1 MKKNYL
7 ICFVTGIM
15 LAFQG
20 IAQNVT
26 YDPSVFID
34 ININSGNPNCPFPQF
49 LEYPGGGKSLAKYN
63 AEGVTHADMEKAM
76 REAYEIMMHRC
87 RYEGT
92 YCGVRYISFNSD
104 AVPHNFGTFVSEGDG
119 YALLAAAIFADQKT
133 FNGLYMW
140 VHDIRFSG
148 VERFRDGRTRGT
160 NANDYAGPYLA
171 AWKDTTFDA
180 PYGSDSHSATDGD
193 VDIAMAMLIA
203 YKQWGEWMMQ
213 DGQVVRDSRGNPIS
227 LKYEAQ
233 RVVGALVDT
242 LGQWDKGSGQL
253 TGMLCGV
260 VGIDGYEKRGNSWGE
275 LTRWRFT
282 NEANA
287 RYPGVN
293 GPYNRGPNLMSI
305 YGGNYIDY
313 DAPSYF
319 EEFWRWLK
327 NGDGVDDKNR
337 TRSEWEI
344 HQFKRAAASGNWL
357 NKKAY
362 EQGLYAAIGRVEMAT
377 DGQPTFGFYV
387 DGEDFRY
394 PWRHILDYLW
404 HGDADYDWDP
414 VSHQVI
420 EGQTNNSERLMGIRH
435 AGLLKNPSKAGVEYC
450 GKLGAPPDAGQPMW
464 NGVAWIPQQWTPTG
478 GEYSF
483 YRTNYSVGAGATAA
497 VASGDLELIGDIYRQ
512 CELKWDGTN
521 TDVSYD
527 SEERYIG
534 STPKYFHGWFR
545 TLGMLACS
553 GNLIAPEQMTPKANM
568 KVYMSVDKTYAYEG
582 DKVGYTVQYRNYGT
596 VDATNVKIQTPLD
609 EDYTF
614 VSATKGGVYDP
625 ATHTITWNIGTVKGF
640 KTGGLAATM
649 DSVAFTVKITSL
661 ANNRVCETSSISG
674 SNFPE
679 WVSNEYP
686 NHATYTMER
695 NCVDVLANR
704 SLVVEKTAN
713 RTELN
718 PNDKVT
724 FTVNFENVSSED
736 SWMNGGR
743 DNVRLS
749 YSNNRSNYRF
759 LQFYRFWNDA
769 AEAYINLSNYRVSY
783 FMYDAAAMGLYSATN
798 TTGWTFELDNG
809 TDMAKYGWMPAGSST
824 KFTYQKI
831 PQGEDQYGKW
841 NQRIMIQFPGALM
854 APSTSVYDHLNNAYQ
869 LHKGGYGPCF
879 FRTVLK
885 SNPAQDL
892 NDRVTDDWSFST
904 SVSITSNDGQDQ
916 TFTIISPCWANYD
929 NLGYEVTNY
938 ARHVCNPTSV
948 SNYDRVLVEEF
959 DGYTWRRIQGRG
971 PLPGKEAYHVTIVD
985 TIPKELRFDEFV
997 TKKALGIEA
1006 TYTAAPANASYSGI
1020 VKWTIPE
1027 MLVGEKGKLVYTC
1040 IANDIGCPNAEDAH
1054 YVNAAW
1060 IYSDT
1065 DSPDSSAVSLM
1076 TTCTDLPPYIEP
1088 QTSLFKNASQETAVV
1103 GDVISYEVKYVNTTG
1118 TVVDENC
1125 SSTTNWMGLGGKSV
1139 PSSSGGA
1146 LPLNTNGSN
1155 AYFFGPK
1162 YSYGENGS
1170 VYLTFSGCNS
1180 TTQELYFVMRY
1191 KSGTPGSGDFKGIAM
1206 KLRINIDGQHNF
1218 GYTLYK
1224 NGTKV
1229 AEDGTSWANAMS
1241 FPGSSSNPVLK
1252 FVLNGDH
1259 LYLYINDA
1267 ENEWTSVVKDWGGL
1281 VTGPGN
1287 FGLYVNS
1294 NGNGQT
1300 AIDNFRSELD
1310 YAYDITLSDELP
1322 NELGEI
1328 KNITGNGTYNSGTKK
1343 ITWPMVAGPIAPND
1357 GFSYTFDATVE
1368 ECNSYINN
1376 YALASVYGQEQLKAV
1391 NSVKCGTTVCPDPPT
1406 VQSPVTYCKGESAI
1420 ALTASGKKLKWYDA
1434 DMELLPSAPV
1444 PSTDAAG
1451 STTYYVTQTS
1461 GCESDPAEIVVVVN
1475 ETEKPTVT
1483 ATVSLCRNEK
1493 NVSPLSAVGEN
1504 LKWYD
1509 ELNVLLSDAPIPDVQ
1524 AAGSTTYY
1532 VTQTVDDCESEPA
1545 EIDVTVGSLPTP
1557 TVVSPVELCFGDD
1570 AAPLTADADG
1580 TLQWYTV
1587 ATDGTASTTAPTPSS
1602 TATEDTYYYVSQL
1615 SGSCESDRATITVVV
1630 KPKPIA
1636 TISASSESYCGE
1648 TSTVNLSLEMDDATL
1663 DMTGAEYAWNVGSD
1677 VVSTDETLNSA
1688 EAGTYVCEITLD
1700 GCSYTTEEVT
1710 VTQNDNPT
1718 YTITGGGSYC
1728 PESTEKTPVIITFTA
1743 GTAPFTFT
1751 DNVLGEVTS
1760 DSDVYTVENPVG
1772 GVYKLLSLKD
1782 DNGCEMVGA
1791 AAEVEVIDLP
1801 SPTLSIAPITAICLG
1816 TTSVDVGDK
1825 VTSSV
1830 TSFSYQTDKGTVSN
1844 SGVLTGMADV
1854 GDYVVSVTATG
1865 ADTPYCTTT
1874 ETVTVTV
1881 LPLPTITMQ
1890 DTYSVCSA
1898 SDLTLA
1904 PEVDVETYTS
1914 VWEGSGATHLNS
1926 VQFNGPIFNTTE
1938 TATKTYELTVTVTD
1952 GHSCSS
1958 QKGTSVTVYPLPTAD
1973 LSATQNFVCQDGEL
1987 PITATVSGDGT
1998 GLGNWDKVQMESL
2011 TTAKLIGSDNQ
2022 PGEVTVTYVYTDEHS
2037 CVSKPAELK
2046 VTVVETP
2053 TTPNLPAISQ
2063 CLNGD
2068 EKQLVA
2074 TGIAEPRWYDAD
2086 KNALGEAPTP
2096 KTNKEGTVTYY
2107 VSQVVDGCESALQ
2120 ELTVTTLNELEAT
2133 IVLSNDGQT
2142 CEGTAVDVSLAQT
2155 FTSQVWSG
2163 SAASKLSSTTM
2174 ANPTFLST
2182 AAVDTYTLDVEVT
2195 DAAGCKGH
2203 ASASIVVNPV
2213 PVVSLSTSKAANC
2226 ISVTD
2231 AQTITATV
2239 TPSDLNGTFT
2249 WTNVTN
2255 ESKLSAEFVPNT
2267 HTAGDYEVT
2276 YQFTSD
2282 ANCAS
2287 NVAVQKMTVNPLPV
2301 VTLTPSKTAICESG
2315 ENSADITMSVTP
2327 SNNGVVY
2334 VISDNANIS
2343 DNGTFSASNNAVG
2356 TYTVKA
2362 VYTDENGCVG
2372 ESDEKQVTINP
2383 LPEVSFVDAPATA
2396 CYNATNVTLN
2406 VSPATSA
2413 ASKFSFVGTSAAES
2427 SVFNP
2432 STSAEGENTITYSFT
2447 DANGCQQSA
2456 THTIDVIKVLA
2467 PTIAAPNPRTVT
2479 IDNGVPLDVN
2489 TMEAIPNVATDEI
2502 IWQLASGVV
2511 LGSGDGVDGAQFTS
2525 QASSEGIY
2533 TYFAKEAR
2541 MIEGKACYSD
2551 STKATLIL
2559 SDCNAKSPIVEN
2571 KNICV
2576 GDGTNNEMTVELTA
2590 AFAGATDGKKISWF
2604 ADGDDIENQ
2613 TPMTDG
2619 DATTTWS
2626 ATVSTADATTFTYY
2640 VSEYSE
2646 SKDCWSYPTPVTV
2659 TVNPLPVIEILSPD
2673 GYLCYA
2679 DGTYSAKGTI
2689 NGVPSTAGTWS
2700 VKDVDGADEV
2710 TIDSRTG
2717 VIDVTSA
2724 GKVDGSY
2731 TVIYSYTDGFQCA
2744 NSAELEVAVEYP
2756 NIPLS
2761 NGYLGLVSKPL
2772 PVSVAV
2778 DENSL
2783 ESDVLATDVKW
2794 YQSITSQSE
2803 EATGTSWATG
2813 DDPAVEHVVTYY
2825 LTQTVHGCESEK
2837 GTALVQILACP
2848 FAKPVI
2854 ANVNACEN
2862 DATVQDFEAQLPTT
2876 TTVPAQ
2882 SWIWYDAEKNEL
2894 PSNNTNTF
2902 ASNVSTAVNGT
2913 TQTTTFYVGYTA
2925 TEPTTQE
2932 TCPSPLTEVTVTVF
2946 ALPVIEINDPAKSLC
2961 YADGDVQ
2968 ITARVN
2974 GAAASNGEWTVK
2986 NDEAEISAYGI
2997 FNTKQKGTVD
3007 GSYTVVY
3014 TYTDPTTN
3022 CTNSDELIVN
3032 VEYPEVPSADDK
3044 NLLKSEDDIVLNAQ
3058 GIESAENHIGT
3069 PNWYVL
3075 GVVDSDHSVDW
3086 KTPDDP
3092 TKVHSSQY
3100 YLSQTVNGCESEKYP
3115 VSVAVSSCPFKAP
3128 VAEQV
3133 NACQNAAT
3141 VDDIVATLPA
3151 STTVDATSWIWYDS
3165 DMNQLTGS
3173 TNNYSSEV
3181 STAEAGSTK
3190 FYVSYTAIDPN
3201 TSLECESAPAEVYV
3215 VVRPLPE
3222 LTFSASNK
3230 TLACYD
3236 GGDVAWTATVDF
3248 HTNGAGSGSWT
3259 LDGKENNGITQRGV
3273 INPAFFG
3280 EETGTHRVTYTYT
3293 DGAGCVDSVAED
3305 ITIQFT
3311 PAPVV
3316 TDFAA
3321 LTEQNKTVVV
3331 TATPSSNEAE
3341 ISWYNANNVK
3351 KSNNA
3356 DFETPDNG
3364 SVVTHK
3370 SYFATQTIN
3379 SCESVKSEAK
3389 VDIIDC
3395 PVPKPVIVSPE
3406 AICNYDEVPELQATL
3421 GVWTSGSRPEGDA
3434 EVSFKYYES
3443 ETGGEPISV
3452 TATGVYVPTIDA
3464 TTAATYVYWVS
3475 EYNENVF
3482 PAACESKRTKVTL
3495 QVKKTEPPTIQA
3507 SKTAVCYGND
3517 NPSFSAIGQ
3526 GIVRWHE
3533 EEPAYPAESYL
3544 SQGNPFV
3551 PSFDEVGVHTVWAT
3565 QMVDGCESE
3574 AVSKD
3579 FEIFAIP
3586 EPPVVESAT
3595 ICEDGVNDTLKATP
3609 VENAT
3614 IAWYANAEKT
3624 SVVSKNANFV
3634 PQNQFAGEYK
3644 YFATQTVKGCMSDTV
3659 SATYTILPLPT
3670 IPVVQTEATA
3680 CDYDGTHELSV
3691 AEQDGISV
3699 AWYATPDTTSLL
3711 AVGNTFIH
3719 EITKSGTIKYYVR
3732 QIENGC
3738 VGNYVMAHF
3747 NVIPQPQKPNATGDV
3762 ICEGFEASIYTD
3774 GAKDRWYSDEEL
3786 TDMVGQGYTLML
3798 PEVTQTHTYYV
3809 VRENNGCVSET
3820 AEAVVEVIP
3829 QPSVVIMQ
3837 DGEEIS
3843 QIRRCSY
3850 DADAAITASVSPKPT
3865 ADDYMEWFIF
3875 PGNIKVKDTDS
3886 LLLSEYVN
3894 LSSSVTSSNSYT
3906 IRAQYSVKNTY
3917 KNMYCVSTMDTVK
3930 YTTFAKV
3937 RQPIVLSKVICQGEE
3952 IEPMFAFGTP
3962 NVTWISLDGINPPV
3976 FQGPKYV
3983 FSSQQTSLDTGSY
3996 RFQVYDINEETGCYS
4011 DTVEVSLTLAPGAET
4026 NLFGKDSVC
4035 VNTTDSYYTKYNSTS
4050 TYNWRLTGNHLN
4062 YSKDA
4067 SSTSVRYVDWVAP
4080 GIDTLIVYEQTWAG
4094 CEGWDTLVI
4103 KVAPYP
4109 EPHFTWS
4116 MPGSANVIE
4125 LQDSTIQDSLVS
4137 VVDGVEV
4144 KENIPYTMYWNYGHF
4159 DGDPNAIDKEV
4170 PYEQRNFPIREG
4182 SYLYGYN
4189 CPSLKVVNAFGC
4201 SNTTS
4206 ECVFVNIASSLYIPS
4221 AFSPTN
4227 PAHSVRNFQPKGF
4240 NIEECKVSVYD
4251 KWGNLLWYSDEVKD
4265 GMFIGSWDGTY
4276 NGKMMKSDTYIWKI
4290 EAKFLDGQVWDGY
4303 DSGNGKKVKYGNVML
4318 IR

>member
-1 MKKNYL
+1 
-7 ICFVTGIM
+7 
-15 LAFQG
+15 
-20 IAQNVT
+20 
-26 YDPSVFID
+26 
-34 ININSGNPNCPFPQF
+34 
-49 LEYPGGGKSLAKYN
+49 
-63 AEGVTHADMEKAM
+63 
-76 REAYEIMMHRC
+76 
-87 RYEGT
+87 
-92 YCGVRYISFNSD
+92 
-104 AVPHNFGTFVSEGDG
+104 
-119 YALLAAAIFADQKT
+119 
-133 FNGLYMW
+133 
-140 VHDIRFSG
+140 
-148 VERFRDGRTRGT
+148 
-160 NANDYAGPYLA
+160 
-171 AWKDTTFDA
+171 
-180 PYGSDSHSATDGD
+180 
-193 VDIAMAMLIA
+193 
-203 YKQWGEWMMQ
+203 
-213 DGQVVRDSRGNPIS
+213 
-227 LKYEAQ
+227 
-233 RVVGALVDT
+233 
-242 LGQWDKGSGQL
+242 
-253 TGMLCGV
+253 
-260 VGIDGYEKRGNSWGE
+260 
-275 LTRWRFT
+275 
-282 NEANA
+282 
-287 RYPGVN
+287 
-293 GPYNRGPNLMSI
+293 
-305 YGGNYIDY
+305 
-313 DAPSYF
+313 
-319 EEFWRWLK
+319 
-327 NGDGVDDKNR
+327 
-337 TRSEWEI
+337 
-344 HQFKRAAASGNWL
+344 
-357 NKKAY
+357 
-362 EQGLYAAIGRVEMAT
+362 
-377 DGQPTFGFYV
+377 
-387 DGEDFRY
+387 
-394 PWRHILDYLW
+394 
-404 HGDADYDWDP
+404 
-414 VSHQVI
+414 
-420 EGQTNNSERLMGIRH
+420 
-435 AGLLKNPSKAGVEYC
+435 
-450 GKLGAPPDAGQPMW
+450 
-464 NGVAWIPQQWTPTG
+464 
-478 GEYSF
+478 
-483 YRTNYSVGAGATAA
+483 
-497 VASGDLELIGDIYRQ
+497 
-512 CELKWDGTN
+512 
-521 TDVSYD
+521 
-527 SEERYIG
+527 
-534 STPKYFHGWFR
+534 
-545 TLGMLACS
+545 
-553 GNLIAPEQMTPKANM
+553 
-568 KVYMSVDKTYAYEG
+568 
-582 DKVGYTVQYRNYGT
+582 
-596 VDATNVKIQTPLD
+596 
-609 EDYTF
+609 
-614 VSATKGGVYDP
+614 
-625 ATHTITWNIGTVKGF
+625 
-640 KTGGLAATM
+640 
-649 DSVAFTVKITSL
+649 
-661 ANNRVCETSSISG
+661 
-674 SNFPE
+674 
-679 WVSNEYP
+679 
-686 NHATYTMER
+686 
-695 NCVDVLANR
+695 
-704 SLVVEKTAN
+704 
-713 RTELN
+713 
-718 PNDKVT
+718 
-724 FTVNFENVSSED
+724 
-736 SWMNGGR
+736 
-743 DNVRLS
+743 
-749 YSNNRSNYRF
+749 
-759 LQFYRFWNDA
+759 
-769 AEAYINLSNYRVSY
+769 
-783 FMYDAAAMGLYSATN
+783 
-798 TTGWTFELDNG
+798 
-809 TDMAKYGWMPAGSST
+809 
-824 KFTYQKI
+824 
-831 PQGEDQYGKW
+831 
-841 NQRIMIQFPGALM
+841 
-854 APSTSVYDHLNNAYQ
+854 
-869 LHKGGYGPCF
+869 
-879 FRTVLK
+879 
-885 SNPAQDL
+885 
-892 NDRVTDDWSFST
+892 
-904 SVSITSNDGQDQ
+904 
-916 TFTIISPCWANYD
+916 
-929 NLGYEVTNY
+929 
-938 ARHVCNPTSV
+938 
-948 SNYDRVLVEEF
+948 
-959 DGYTWRRIQGRG
+959 
-971 PLPGKEAYHVTIVD
+971 
-985 TIPKELRFDEFV
+985 
-997 TKKALGIEA
+997 
-1006 TYTAAPANASYSGI
+1006 
-1020 VKWTIPE
+1020 
-1027 MLVGEKGKLVYTC
+1027 
-1040 IANDIGCPNAEDAH
+1040 
-1054 YVNAAW
+1054 
-1060 IYSDT
+1060 
-1065 DSPDSSAVSLM
+1065 
-1076 TTCTDLPPYIEP
+1076 
-1088 QTSLFKNASQETAVV
+1088 
-1103 GDVISYEVKYVNTTG
+1103 
-1118 TVVDENC
+1118 
-1125 SSTTNWMGLGGKSV
+1125 
-1139 PSSSGGA
+1139 
-1146 LPLNTNGSN
+1146 
-1155 AYFFGPK
+1155 
-1162 YSYGENGS
+1162 
-1170 VYLTFSGCNS
+1170 
-1180 TTQELYFVMRY
+1180 
-1191 KSGTPGSGDFKGIAM
+1191 
-1206 KLRINIDGQHNF
+1206 
-1218 GYTLYK
+1218 
-1224 NGTKV
+1224 
-1229 AEDGTSWANAMS
+1229 
-1241 FPGSSSNPVLK
+1241 
-1252 FVLNGDH
+1252 
-1259 LYLYINDA
+1259 
-1267 ENEWTSVVKDWGGL
+1267 
-1281 VTGPGN
+1281 
-1287 FGLYVNS
+1287 
-1294 NGNGQT
+1294 
-1300 AIDNFRSELD
+1300 
-1310 YAYDITLSDELP
+1310 
-1322 NELGEI
+1322 
-1328 KNITGNGTYNSGTKK
+1328 
-1343 ITWPMVAGPIAPND
+1343 
-1357 GFSYTFDATVE
+1357 
-1368 ECNSYINN
+1368 
-1376 YALASVYGQEQLKAV
+1376 
-1391 NSVKCGTTVCPDPPT
+1391 
-1406 VQSPVTYCKGESAI
+1406 
-1420 ALTASGKKLKWYDA
+1420 
-1434 DMELLPSAPV
+1434 
-1444 PSTDAAG
+1444 
-1451 STTYYVTQTS
+1451 
-1461 GCESDPAEIVVVVN
+1461 
-1475 ETEKPTVT
+1475 
-1483 ATVSLCRNEK
+1483 
-1493 NVSPLSAVGEN
+1493 
-1504 LKWYD
+1504 
-1509 ELNVLLSDAPIPDVQ
+1509 
-1524 AAGSTTYY
+1524 
-1532 VTQTVDDCESEPA
+1532 
-1545 EIDVTVGSLPTP
+1545 
-1557 TVVSPVELCFGDD
+1557 
-1570 AAPLTADADG
+1570 
-1580 TLQWYTV
+1580 
-1587 ATDGTASTTAPTPSS
+1587 
-1602 TATEDTYYYVSQL
+1602 
-1615 SGSCESDRATITVVV
+1615 
-1630 KPKPIA
+1630 
-1636 TISASSESYCGE
+1636 
-1648 TSTVNLSLEMDDATL
+1648 
-1663 DMTGAEYAWNVGSD
+1663 
-1677 VVSTDETLNSA
+1677 
-1688 EAGTYVCEITLD
+1688 
-1700 GCSYTTEEVT
+1700 
-1710 VTQNDNPT
+1710 
-1718 YTITGGGSYC
+1718 
-1728 PESTEKTPVIITFTA
+1728 
-1743 GTAPFTFT
+1743 
-1751 DNVLGEVTS
+1751 
-1760 DSDVYTVENPVG
+1760 
-1772 GVYKLLSLKD
+1772 
-1782 DNGCEMVGA
+1782 
-1791 AAEVEVIDLP
+1791 
-1801 SPTLSIAPITAICLG
+1801 
-1816 TTSVDVGDK
+1816 
-1825 VTSSV
+1825 
-1830 TSFSYQTDKGTVSN
+1830 
-1844 SGVLTGMADV
+1844 
-1854 GDYVVSVTATG
+1854 
-1865 ADTPYCTTT
+1865 
-1874 ETVTVTV
+1874 
-1881 LPLPTITMQ
+1881 
-1890 DTYSVCSA
+1890 
-1898 SDLTLA
+1898 
-1904 PEVDVETYTS
+1904 
-1914 VWEGSGATHLNS
+1914 
-1926 VQFNGPIFNTTE
+1926 
-1938 TATKTYELTVTVTD
+1938 
-1952 GHSCSS
+1952 
-1958 QKGTSVTVYPLPTAD
+1958 
-1973 LSATQNFVCQDGEL
+1973 
-1987 PITATVSGDGT
+1987 
-1998 GLGNWDKVQMESL
+1998 
-2011 TTAKLIGSDNQ
+2011 
-2022 PGEVTVTYVYTDEHS
+2022 
-2037 CVSKPAELK
+2037 
-2046 VTVVETP
+2046 
-2053 TTPNLPAISQ
+2053 
-2063 CLNGD
+2063 
-2068 EKQLVA
+2068 
-2074 TGIAEPRWYDAD
+2074 
-2086 KNALGEAPTP
+2086 
-2096 KTNKEGTVTYY
+2096 
-2107 VSQVVDGCESALQ
+2107 
-2120 ELTVTTLNELEAT
+2120 
-2133 IVLSNDGQT
+2133 
-2142 CEGTAVDVSLAQT
+2142 
-2155 FTSQVWSG
+2155 
-2163 SAASKLSSTTM
+2163 
-2174 ANPTFLST
+2174 
-2182 AAVDTYTLDVEVT
+2182 
-2195 DAAGCKGH
+2195 
-2203 ASASIVVNPV
+2203 
-2213 PVVSLSTSKAANC
+2213 
-2226 ISVTD
+2226 
-2231 AQTITATV
+2231 
-2239 TPSDLNGTFT
+2239 
-2249 WTNVTN
+2249 
-2255 ESKLSAEFVPNT
+2255 
-2267 HTAGDYEVT
+2267 
-2276 YQFTSD
+2276 
-2282 ANCAS
+2282 
-2287 NVAVQKMTVNPLPV
+2287 
-2301 VTLTPSKTAICESG
+2301 
-2315 ENSADITMSVTP
+2315 
-2327 SNNGVVY
+2327 
-2334 VISDNANIS
+2334 
-2343 DNGTFSASNNAVG
+2343 
-2356 TYTVKA
+2356 
-2362 VYTDENGCVG
+2362 
-2372 ESDEKQVTINP
+2372 
-2383 LPEVSFVDAPATA
+2383 
-2396 CYNATNVTLN
+2396 
-2406 VSPATSA
+2406 
-2413 ASKFSFVGTSAAES
+2413 
-2427 SVFNP
+2427 
-2432 STSAEGENTITYSFT
+2432 
-2447 DANGCQQSA
+2447 
-2456 THTIDVIKVLA
+2456 
-2467 PTIAAPNPRTVT
+2467 
-2479 IDNGVPLDVN
+2479 
-2489 TMEAIPNVATDEI
+2489 
-2502 IWQLASGVV
+2502 
-2511 LGSGDGVDGAQFTS
+2511 
-2525 QASSEGIY
+2525 
-2533 TYFAKEAR
+2533 
-2541 MIEGKACYSD
+2541 
-2551 STKATLIL
+2551 
-2559 SDCNAKSPIVEN
+2559 
-2571 KNICV
+2571 
-2576 GDGTNNEMTVELTA
+2576 
-2590 AFAGATDGKKISWF
+2590 
-2604 ADGDDIENQ
+2604 
-2613 TPMTDG
+2613 
-2619 DATTTWS
+2619 
-2626 ATVSTADATTFTYY
+2626 
-2640 VSEYSE
+2640 
-2646 SKDCWSYPTPVTV
+2646 
-2659 TVNPLPVIEILSPD
+2659 
-2673 GYLCYA
+2673 
-2679 DGTYSAKGTI
+2679 
-2689 NGVPSTAGTWS
+2689 
-2700 VKDVDGADEV
+2700 
-2710 TIDSRTG
+2710 
-2717 VIDVTSA
+2717 
-2724 GKVDGSY
+2724 
-2731 TVIYSYTDGFQCA
+2731 
-2744 NSAELEVAVEYP
+2744 
-2756 NIPLS
+2756 
-2761 NGYLGLVSKPL
+2761 
-2772 PVSVAV
+2772 
-2778 DENSL
+2778 
-2783 ESDVLATDVKW
+2783 
-2794 YQSITSQSE
+2794 
-2803 EATGTSWATG
+2803 
-2813 DDPAVEHVVTYY
+2813 YY

-3141 VDDIVATLPA
+3141 VDDIVATSPA